1 MDRRCDFTL
10 HPGYLLAWCW
20 RRRAVDV
27 LAPSA
32 ALIRIC
38 QITTGWP
45 FFRPIAFKRWN
56 ECASYPVRWPRPVSV
71 RPKVADPKGNWSV
84 GCTPTTPDEPFT
96 HMAWAATDGSF
107 WVVAWERGGI
117 YYDGDV
123 ALFRLDSGGRTE
135 LIWGRTLDQPRTKTS
150 EKRPPTSFETFQR
163 MLD

>member
-1 MDRRCDFTL
+1 MRFYLT
-10 HPGYLLAWCW
+10 PGIFACL
-20 RRRAVDV
+20 V
-27 LAPSA
+27 LAA
-32 ALIRIC
+32 VNC
-38 QITTGWP
+38 G
-45 FFRPIAFKRWN
+45 
-56 ECASYPVRWPRPVSV
+56 CARSFGRSYPDLPNNYRLALLQADRFQEVERVRELPCAVAAACFGSA
-71 RPKVADPKGNWSV
+71 KVADPKGNWSV

-117 YYDGDV
+117 YYDVDV

-150 EKRPPTSFETFQR
+150 EKRPPTSFEAFQR